1 MKFVKKGQGTPRP
14 ATGHVGEWGMMVV
27 EPGKDSQKLG
37 MLVSHFLPDGAFPM
51 AETKVEMIYLGISGK
66 VQVKGKK
73 SGEDWV
79 IEAGDLVYIGPGDSR
94 EIKVLGTD
102 PASIYVI
109 MVRG

>member
-37 MLVSHFLPDGAFPM
+37 MLVSHFLPDGAFP
-51 AETKVEMIYLGISGK
+51 GK

-73 SGEDWV
+73 PGEDWV